1 MCKII
6 KFIPVFFLSFLLTS
20 GCIASEKAVNPQV
33 SEARE
38 FKLNDLN
45 GKAVSLSD
53 YKGKK
58 SVVLIFW
65 TTWCPYCRT
74 ALKSLSKNESISRGE
89 YLELLAINV
98 GEPKLK
104 VSNFIKALSFKF
116 RVLLDSDSE
125 VADDFGLLGVPTY
138 YIIDKSGKVIFE
150 GNSLPEKKIKEIVLQ

>member
-104 VSNFIKALSFKF
+104 VSSFIKALSFKF